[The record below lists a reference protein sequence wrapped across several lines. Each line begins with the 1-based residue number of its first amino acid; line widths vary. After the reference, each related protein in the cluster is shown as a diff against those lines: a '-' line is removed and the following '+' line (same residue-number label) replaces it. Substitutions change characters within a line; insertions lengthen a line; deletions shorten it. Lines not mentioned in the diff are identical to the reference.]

1 MIARAAG
8 VPVEGVKLSDLIREL
23 GARCVLHG
31 DADARVFGVHHDSR
45 HVERGDLFV
54 ARSGGKTSG
63 LSFLEQ
69 ARSRGAAALMVS
81 RADSE
86 KLTGETL
93 PLLVADDVAD
103 AFAYAAAA
111 IYSHPS
117 FTLEVVG
124 ITGTNGKTTTAH
136 LVRAAIDAAEGMPK
150 CGLIGTVGHAYG
162 DYAAVAEHTTPE
174 ADELARV
181 MAEMRSRGA
190 TYVAMEVSS
199 IALDLGRARAVRFRT
214 AAITNFTQDHLD
226 FHGTM
231 ESYAEAKKK
240 LFHECAPGSIV
251 ANVGDDLGREIA
263 RDAKAPL
270 VRVSA
275 QVGADADVV
284 PTSLAIDARGI
295 AATFKTPRGE
305 CHVTSRLF
313 GAHNAENIAVAIGV
327 ILALELDLK
336 KACEGLSAAHGPPG
350 RLERCDDPDADDVNV
365 LVDYAHT
372 PDALLR
378 SLETVRAICKG
389 RVICVFGC
397 GGDRDPS
404 KRAPMGQ
411 AVAENA
417 DVAFLTNDN
426 PRHENPEKIAA
437 DVIAGLEAAGMKRAP
452 GGYVVELDRARAI
465 RLAIEIA
472 RPGDAVLV
480 AGKGHETYQIV
491 GDEKRSFDDRV
502 EAKRALEARRGL
514 GAR

>member
-1 MIARAAG
+1 MMTRAAG
-8 VPVEGVKLSDLIREL
+8 APIEGIKLSDLIREL
-23 GARCVLHG
+23 GARCVLQG

-45 HVERGDLFV
+45 FVEPGDLFV

-69 ARSRGAAALMVS
+69 ARSRGASALMVS

-86 KLTGETL
+86 KLSGETL
-93 PLLVADDVAD
+93 PVLVADDVAD

-124 ITGTNGKTTTAH
+124 VTGTNGKTTTTH

-150 CGLIGTVGHAYG
+150 CGLIGTVGHVYA
-162 DYAAVAEHTTPE
+162 DYAVDAAHTTPE

-181 MAEMRSRGA
+181 MAEMRARGA

-214 AAITNFTQDHLD
+214 AAFTNFTQDHLD

-240 LFHECAPGSIV
+240 LFRECGPGSIV
-251 ANVGDDLGREIA
+251 TNVDDALGKEIA
-263 RDAKAPL
+263 REAKAPL
-270 VRVSA
+270 VRVSSKI
-275 QVGADADVV
+275 GADADVV
-284 PTSLAIDARGI
+284 PLSLVVDARGI
-295 AATFKTPRGE
+295 AVTFKTPRGDAQ
-305 CHVTSRLF
+305 VRSRLF
-313 GAHNAENIAVAIGV
+313 GAHNVENIAVAIGV
-327 ILALELDLK
+327 IVALELDVT

-350 RLERCDDPDADDVNV
+350 RLERCDDPDVDDVTV

-397 GGDRDPS
+397 GGDRDAT
-404 KRAPMGQ
+404 KREPMGI
-411 AVAENA
+411 AVAKNA
-417 DVAFLTNDN
+417 GVAFLTNDN
-426 PRHENPEKIAA
+426 PRHESPEKIASN
-437 DVIAGLEAAGMKRAP
+437 VIIGLEAGGMKQGP

-491 GDEKRSFDDRV
+491 GDEKRAFDDRI
-502 EAKRALEARRGL
+502 EAKRALEARRGSV
-514 GAR
+514 AK